1 MPRSLVLM
9 FFRAGLSSAR
19 SDETEGFGSNLRT
32 GRGQPDSEKTPMRR
46 YIFILLFFITLVTP
60 FLLRLGMGKSSHVT
74 IGGKQDTLII
84 ITAHFEGIRREFA
97 EAFTDWHR
105 QKFGQPAYVDYRFYG
120 GSDTVKYFDDIAR
133 AKAPIDVDL
142 VWGGGDYL
150 FDQQLKKP
158 GYLEAIQLDANVME
172 TAYPKPD
179 LNGVALYDKS
189 NPPAWFGSALSSFGI
204 LYNKDVLKYLG
215 VPEPKTWRD
224 LADPKYRGWLVMAD
238 PTRSASAKTVF
249 MVITERA
256 MADAKAA
263 GRSEDEG
270 WAIGMGLVRQLA
282 ANARLFT
289 GSSEAIPGIVASGDA
304 AAAMCID
311 FHGRAQVDAIGE
323 DRMGYIEPVGATAIN
338 PDPIALVKGAP
349 HRELGIRF
357 IEFVLTP
364 QAQRLWN
371 TRVGAPG
378 GPKETALRRLPIVPS
393 VYAHAENFTDK
404 VKPFEQAGGFNTSST
419 RKKTFTLLGELI
431 EFSCIDLLDELR
443 ETRAAILSSPRAT
456 ELDARLGRFPFDQKE
471 AIKRASEWSIA
482 GPARR
487 LELQRTWTDEFRGE
501 YRKMKVEAKP

>member
-1 MPRSLVLM
+1 MP
-9 FFRAGLSSAR
+9 G
-19 SDETEGFGSNLRT
+19 ET
-32 GRGQPDSEKTPMRR
+32 PPMRR
-46 YIFILLFFITLVTP
+46 YLFILLFFITLITP
-60 FLLRLGMGKSSHVT
+60 FILRLGMGKSSNVT
-74 IGGKQDTLII
+74 VGGKQDTLIV

-97 EAFTDWHR
+97 EAFTEWHR
-105 QKFGQPAYVDYRFYG
+105 QKFGQPAYIDYRFYG

-158 GYLEAIQLDANVME
+158 GYLEPIQLDTNVME

-189 NPPAWFGSALSSFGI
+189 KPPAWFGSALSSFGI

-224 LADPKYRGWLVMAD
+224 LADAKYRGWLVMAD

-263 GRSEDEG
+263 ARSEDEG
-270 WAIGMGLVRQLA
+270 WATGMGLVRQLA

-364 QAQRLWN
+364 RAQRLWN

-378 GPKETALRRLPIVPS
+378 GPKETSLRRLPIVPS
-393 VYAHAENFTDK
+393 VYLQAENFTDK
-404 VKPFEQAGGFNTSST
+404 VNPFQQAGGFNTSSA
-419 RKKTFTLLGELI
+419 RKKTFTILGELI

-443 ETRAAILSSPRAT
+443 ETRAAILASPRAA
-456 ELDARLGRFPFDQKE
+456 ELDAKLGRFPFDQKE
-471 AIKRASEWSIA
+471 AIKRASDWSVA
-482 GPARR
+482 GPAKR
-487 LELQRTWTDEFRGE
+487 LELQRRWTDEFREE

>member
-1 MPRSLVLM
+1 
-9 FFRAGLSSAR
+9 
-19 SDETEGFGSNLRT
+19 
-32 GRGQPDSEKTPMRR
+32 MRR
-46 YIFILLFFITLVTP
+46 YLFILLFFITLITP
-60 FLLRLGMGKSSHVT
+60 FLLRLGMGKSSNIPT
-74 IGGKQDTLII
+74 GNKTNTLII

-97 EAFTDWHR
+97 EAFTEWHR
-105 QKFGQPAYVDYRFYG
+105 QKFGEPAYVDYRFYG
-120 GSDTVKYFDDIAR
+120 GSDTVKYFDDIAA

-158 GYLEAIQLDANVME
+158 GYLEPVQLNESVMHDAF
-172 TAYPKPD
+172 PQPD
-179 LNGVALYDKS
+179 LNGVALYDKAK
-189 NPPAWFGSALSSFGI
+189 PPAWFGSALSSFGI

-215 VPEPKTWRD
+215 TPAPKTWRD
-224 LADPKYRGWLVMAD
+224 LADGKYRGWLVMAD

-263 GRSEDEG
+263 GRSEDDG
-270 WAIGMGLVRQLA
+270 WADGMGLIRQLA

-289 GSSEAIPGIVASGDA
+289 GSSEAIPGIVAGGDA

-323 DRMGYIEPVGATAIN
+323 ARMGYIEPIGATAIN

-349 HRELGIRF
+349 HRQLGIRF

-371 TRVGAPG
+371 TRPGAPG
-378 GPKETALRRLPIVPS
+378 GPKETSLRRLPIVPS

-404 VKPFEQAGGFNTSST
+404 VNPFEQAGGFNTSSA
-419 RKKTFTLLGELI
+419 RKKTFAILGELI

-443 ETRAAILSSPRAT
+443 ETRAAIFTSPRAA
-456 ELDARLGRFPFDQKE
+456 ELDAKLGRFPFDQKE
-471 AIKRASEWSIA
+471 AIREALEWSGA
-482 GPARR
+482 SPAKR
-487 LELQRTWTDEFRGE
+487 LKLQRKWTDDFRAE
-501 YRKMKVEAKP
+501 YRQLREEARH